1 MLRGGT
7 RRLQGPRGS
16 ALRCR
21 TSPSADTSPN
31 RATQEKK
38 NAAPVSRKPF
48 LRCNLPKSQ
57 SPAARTALP
66 VGFGEKRSRRTDLQG
81 RRGSGARPHIP
92 RRTPVGRGGTG
103 TARPAASGRAP
114 ARPARPI
121 PRLALTARRPAAH
134 QSRRSSVL
142 SRRSAAPPSH
152 PRAAPRLRPGPP
164 GGGGREGG
172 GGACGG
178 AGLFLPPRSRKRGLL
193 APHCSISSPG
203 SCGARQALPLPA
215 AGRGNSPLFSL
226 SSLIPLPPCGYKYI
240 RPL

>member
-48 LRCNLPKSQ
+48 LRCNLPKNQ

-92 RRTPVGRGGTG
+92 DGRRLGEEERGPP
-103 TARPAASGRAP
+103 APQPQDAPRPAPHGPSPAWRSPLGAP
-114 ARPARPI
+114 RPI
-121 PRLALTARRPAAH
+121 RAAAAP
-134 QSRRSSVL
+134 SSAA
-142 SRRSAAPPSH
+142 AAPPLLHTRGQRRGFGPAHLEAAGGKEEGERAEERAFSCR
-152 PRAAPRLRPGPP
+152 RAA
-164 GGGGREGG
+164 
-172 GGACGG
+172 
-178 AGLFLPPRSRKRGLL
+178 
-193 APHCSISSPG
+193 G
-203 SCGARQALPLPA
+203 SA
-215 AGRGNSPLFSL
+215 AS
-226 SSLIPLPPCGYKYI
+226 
-240 RPL
+240 